1 MKQKSTII
9 AKIKELF
16 AETKMEEVTAVTNEI
31 IRLMGDLAVGTK
43 VVQVVGG
50 EETTL
55 PDGHYPL
62 DNGKSISVLGGEI
75 TEVADYPKKEEM
87 GEEEII
93 PSTTDEEMADE
104 YKNEI
109 KAKLIDGTEVKILSK
124 GEAASVGDMVLVKD
138 AAGEFVKAPAGSHT
152 LEGGLTIKVDEEG
165 YINELSTEQEEIADE
180 EGTSEEMKTM
190 FEAVS
195 TLKGMIEEL
204 KSTIE
209 SVKGENET
217 LKAKVEMFSKAPST
231 ESITKKQQ
239 NNSVLTSKWEKAK
252 ALAGRL

>member
-1 MKQKSTII
+1 MCIMKQKSNII

-16 AETKMEEVTAVTNEI
+16 AETKMEDYTAVTNEI
-31 IRLMGDLAVGTK
+31 IRCLGDFAVGTK

-55 PDGHYPL
+55 PDGNYPL
-62 DNGKSISVLGGEI
+62 DNGKSITVESGEI
-75 TEVADYPKKEEM
+75 KSIEDYPKEEM

-93 PSTTDEEMADE
+93 PSTTDEEEMAE

-109 KAKLIDGTEVKILSK
+109 MAKLVDGTEVKILSK

-138 AAGEFVKAPAGSHT
+138 AAGEFIPAPPGKHE
-152 LEGGLTIKVDEEG
+152 LQGGLVVYLDDKSF
-165 YINELSTEQEEIADE
+165 INELETKETEEED
-180 EGTSEEMKTM
+180 TTNEEMKTM

-195 TLKGMIEEL
+195 TLKGMLEEL
-204 KSTIE
+204 KSTIAE
-209 SVKGENET
+209 IKNENTE
-217 LKAKVEMFSKAPST
+217 LKSNFEKFSKAPST

-239 NNSVLTSKWEKAK
+239 NSSVLTSKAEKAK
-252 ALAGRL
+252 LLGLR